1 MKEDEIKNIFQFYKI
16 IQIKKK
22 TIERIWTKSK
32 EKKIERLFWNFE
44 RLDTEIKEKKKKIT
58 GENSA
63 TCTAQT
69 WQGVYLMTY

>member
-32 EKKIERLFWNFE
+32 EKKIERLF
-44 RLDTEIKEKKKKIT
+44 
-58 GENSA
+58 
-63 TCTAQT
+63 
-69 WQGVYLMTY
+69 